1 MTAAFGATSTTDD
14 VLQGIDLH
22 GKRVLVTGVSAGLG
36 VETARFQAFKD
47 RSEELPPA
55 WEMKAPGSRI
65 GLLAG
70 IVVVV
75 AILAAILGYLLV

>member
-1 MTAAFGATSTTDD
+1 MPETDSDIGA
-14 VLQGIDLH
+14 
-22 GKRVLVTGVSAGLG
+22 
-36 VETARFQAFKD
+36 ETARFQAFRD

-70 IVVVV
+70 IVVGV

>member
-1 MTAAFGATSTTDD
+1 MAMPETDSDIGA
-14 VLQGIDLH
+14 
-22 GKRVLVTGVSAGLG
+22 
-36 VETARFQAFKD
+36 ETARFQAFKD

-65 GLLAG
+65 GMLAI

-75 AILAAILGYLLV
+75 AILAAVIGYLLV